1 MAINRC
7 HFCKLSVSTPFDR
20 KPTGYDDRALRIVF
34 LLIASCAV
42 SAMAADCVGWR
53 GFDAP
58 VRYASSAVQTLV
70 VRDLDGD
77 GAPDIIASGNQVD
90 ELGTFSI
97 FANRGD
103 GTFAAERLFVTG
115 FGQKIEVVGDL
126 DGDGIPDIVASDY
139 WSSGIVV
146 YHGKGVF
153 DFDRGVPY
161 TTATHGGPTF
171 ITDYDRDGKP
181 DVISLSFGSGN
192 PVRIHFFH
200 GNSDGTLAAKTTFE
214 TGLAN
219 ANGPSSRTING
230 VLEILSSERSG
241 HLGLIRYDGGIVSVS
256 RTDAGPGFDLA
267 GTFADVNGDG
277 IADIIDANDSQSDRE
292 SIFVTLANADGT
304 FRERT
309 QLTARRR
316 VMFPVAL
323 RVADVDGD
331 GHADLVVSDFRTN
344 NLDYFR
350 GDGAGGFAEAV
361 AIDAGAPVNAFEIKD
376 VNGDGFPDIVTANND
391 HTVSVL
397 INRGQCRPARRRAAH
412 H

>member
-1 MAINRC
+1 
-7 HFCKLSVSTPFDR
+7 
-20 KPTGYDDRALRIVF
+20 
-34 LLIASCAV
+34 
-42 SAMAADCVGWR
+42 MAADCTGWS
-53 GFDAP
+53 GFAAP
-58 VRYASSAVQTLV
+58 VRYASSAVETV
-70 VRDLDGD
+70 IVRDLDGD
-77 GAPDIIASGNQVD
+77 GAPDIVTSGNQVD

-115 FGQKIEVVGDL
+115 FGQKVEAVGDL

-139 WSSGIVV
+139 WSIGIVV
-146 YHGKGVF
+146 YRGKGAF

-161 TTATHGGPTF
+161 VTATHGGPTF
-171 ITDYDRDGKP
+171 ITDYDHDGKA

-192 PVRIHFFH
+192 PVRVHFFR
-200 GNSDGTLAAKTTFE
+200 GNGDATLASKNTFE
-214 TGLAN
+214 TDLAN
-219 ANGPSSRTING
+219 ASTPSLRTING
-230 VLEILSSERSG
+230 VLEILASERSG

-267 GTFADVNGDG
+267 CTFADVNGDG
-277 IADIIDANDSQSDRE
+277 IADIIDTNDSQSDHE
-292 SIFVTLANADGT
+292 SIFITLARADGT
-304 FRERT
+304 LRERT
-309 QLTARRR
+309 QLTARRK

-331 GHADLVVSDFRTN
+331 GHADLVVSDFRAN

-391 HTVSVL
+391 HTLSVL
-397 INRGQCRPARRRAAH
+397 INRGLCRPARRRAARH
-412 H
+412 